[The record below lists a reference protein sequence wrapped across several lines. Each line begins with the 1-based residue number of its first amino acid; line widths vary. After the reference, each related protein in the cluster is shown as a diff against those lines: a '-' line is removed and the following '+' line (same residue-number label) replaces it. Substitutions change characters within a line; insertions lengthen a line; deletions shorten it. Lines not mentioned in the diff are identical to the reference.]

1 MIVSK
6 PGLCRGTPCRGRRC
20 QCGCHSTC
28 AMLCRKWCTL
38 SRTNDV
44 FAVRHT
50 MHCMI
55 WESDGCCIVCWQ
67 AAYQQVNL
75 GVQQPLAL
83 GLSVHHGA
91 GALQPC
97 QQSPLD
103 AACCNNICND
113 RSCSILRASRR
124 QTLLAAT
131 QCCPRGARGPVS
143 ASMVANTNVSRAC
156 PNQWAGACATE
167 CVTLPTCFAR
177 MNV

>member
-6 PGLCRGTPCRGRRC
+6 PGLCRGTPCRCRRC

-91 GALQPC
+91 GALQPR